1 MKVEKIEQLTHF
13 LQKEGIDTYLILSR
27 EDSDVVLPLLL
38 PVHVVAQTAFFFR
51 SDGIHYVIT
60 GKTDAPM
67 YEEFGIFH
75 VITVEDDFSVD
86 FISLFTSLSIKKLA
100 LNISEDDYLIDGLTV
115 GQYMMLEDMVTSE
128 LLESIECSSDLF
140 ISEARA
146 IKSNYEIE
154 QIEIAV
160 QKTCAIYDKVREQIA
175 IGMSETEIGELFI
188 PLMKE
193 EGVINAFDEPYS
205 YPLICI
211 TRCGLAHR
219 KPNNNNILQEG
230 DIVIIDFSVKYNNYC
245 SDIARSF
252 YALKKGK
259 TEADKETLRA
269 FDTTIKAVSAIIEHI
284 TVGMKG
290 WEVDTIGRS
299 IIENAGYPTIPHA
312 SGHQLGQQVH
322 DGGTVLSFYNERR
335 PAVLGEVKK
344 NEVYAIEP
352 TVIQPPDKPS
362 FIVEENIVITEGKAR
377 ILSNRQLEL
386 YYISRTK

>member
-1 MKVEKIEQLTHF
+1 MKTEKIEQLTQF

-51 SDGIHYVIT
+51 SKGPHYVVT

-67 YEEFGIFH
+67 YEGFGIFE
-75 VITVEDDFSVD
+75 VVTVEDDFEVD
-86 FISLFTSLSIKKLA
+86 FMKLFTSLDIKKLA
-100 LNISEDDYLIDGLTV
+100 LNISEDDYLIDGLTM
-115 GQYMMLEDMVTSE
+115 GQYLMLSDMVGKE
-128 LLESIECSSDLF
+128 LLESIECSSDVF
-140 ISEARA
+140 IKEARA
-146 IKSNYEIE
+146 IKSSYEIE

-160 QKTCAIYDKVREQIA
+160 QKTCSIYDKVREQIL

-219 KPNNNNILQEG
+219 KPNSNNILQEG
-230 DIVIIDFSVKYNNYC
+230 DILIIDFSVKYNNYC

-252 YALKKGK
+252 YALKKGE
-259 TEADKETLRA
+259 TQADKETLRA
-269 FDTTIKAVSAIIEHI
+269 FNTTIKAVSAILENI
-284 TVGMKG
+284 TAGMTG
-290 WEVDTIGRS
+290 WEVDTLGRS
-299 IIENAGYPTIPHA
+299 IIEEAGYPTIPHA
-312 SGHQLGQQVH
+312 SGHQLGQEVH
-322 DGGTVLSFYNERR
+322 DGGTVLSYYNKDRK
-335 PAVLGEVKK
+335 AVLSRVKK

-352 TVIQPPDKPS
+352 TVIQDKDKPS

-377 ILSNRQLEL
+377 ILSTRQFDL